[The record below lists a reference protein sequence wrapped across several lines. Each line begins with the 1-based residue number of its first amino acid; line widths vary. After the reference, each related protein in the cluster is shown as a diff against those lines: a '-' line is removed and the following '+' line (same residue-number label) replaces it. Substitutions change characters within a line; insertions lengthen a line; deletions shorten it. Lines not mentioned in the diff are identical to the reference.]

1 MGLVGGE
8 SLGRIM
14 ERGSVGEESTI
25 TNNNGLTLA
34 TRTWTPASSIRG
46 IVFLCHGFGE
56 HLGWYGGLATALME
70 RGLLV
75 VGHDHQGHGK
85 SEGPRAYAVSMEH
98 VEQDILRHCGFL
110 KSRYPAVPI
119 FIYGHSMG
127 GMLAV
132 SLVIRNP
139 AFFKGMVLEG
149 PLILPDPAQVTPV
162 RLLLGKM
169 ACSLIPEMQL
179 EKIRVEQVTSDK
191 ETQEKLSRDKLR
203 WMGGTKLGVAV
214 AFVRCL
220 EAIHTQMSSVTLP
233 FLVLHGG
240 NDSLCML
247 AGSHLLINQSSSENK
262 RLKVFPTASHHL
274 IIEERKVREAAVGE
288 TVSWIVEQLDGGWQ
302 HREGGSAETR
312 ND

>member
-1 MGLVGGE
+1 MG
-8 SLGRIM
+8 
-14 ERGSVGEESTI
+14 
-25 TNNNGLTLA
+25 
-34 TRTWTPASSIRG
+34 
-46 IVFLCHGFGE
+46 
-56 HLGWYGGLATALME
+56 
-70 RGLLV
+70 
-75 VGHDHQGHGK
+75 
-85 SEGPRAYAVSMEH
+85 GPRAYAVSMEH

-110 KSRYPAVPI
+110 KSSYPGVPM

-162 RLLLGKM
+162 RLLLGKV

-262 RLKVFPTASHHL
+262 RLKVFPTANHHL
-274 IIEERKVREAAVGE
+274 ILEERKVREAAVGE
-288 TVSWIVEQLDGGWQ
+288 TVSWILDQLDGGALSPLPVPAQPLAPLLPLRAW
-302 HREGGSAETR
+302 HGSPPAPCSSNSTSLTRGGWWNSVFLCVCCYMSYSRWPELQQFVTQFV
-312 ND
+312 NL